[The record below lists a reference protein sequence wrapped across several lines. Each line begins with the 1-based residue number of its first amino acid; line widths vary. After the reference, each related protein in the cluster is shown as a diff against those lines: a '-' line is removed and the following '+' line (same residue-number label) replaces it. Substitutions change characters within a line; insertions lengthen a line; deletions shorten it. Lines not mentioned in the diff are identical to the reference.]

1 MLRKK
6 PPENFKRKEMPSD
19 SKDPRKLMM
28 PITRSR
34 TLTKKSRRLK
44 RNSKTPTRE
53 WKHKSSTELNTW
65 LLTLKS
71 KVFQLRSSSGVWKS
85 SKPMLVS
92 TVSIRPKLSMK
103 LRSRKK
109 TASNVSKKTHSG
121 KLTMMQPERTMRTSK
136 GNSMR
141 SKETFT
147 RLRTNSTGWREK
159 NVSNNNKGLMSSEEK
174 CRNSKSRLINTDK
187 LGRDSNKRPKIK
199 PGRKKEE
206 ERKKLRDSSKTT
218 REPSKNMRVPE
229 IDTKRNS
236 DTSSGSKHI
245 IVLNLKIIGK
255 PRNGSPKLKMK

>member
-34 TLTKKSRRLK
+34 TLMKKSTRLT
-44 RNSKTPTRE
+44 RNSMPPMRE
-53 WKHKSSTELNTW
+53 WKHKSSTEINTW

-71 KVFQLRSSSGVWKS
+71 KVFQLRSSSGIWKS
-85 SKPMLVS
+85 TKPMLVS
-92 TVSIRPKLSMK
+92 TVSIRPKLNMK

-109 TASNVSKKTHSG
+109 TASNVRKKTHNG
-121 KLTMMQPERTMRTSK
+121 KLTMMQPERTMRTS
-136 GNSMR
+136 NRSSMR
-141 SKETFT
+141 SKENFT
-147 RLRTNSTGWREK
+147 RLRTNSTGWK
-159 NVSNNNKGLMSSEEK
+159 GQKPSNNKKGLMNSEEQ

-206 ERKKLRDSSKTT
+206 EKKKLRDSRKTT
-218 REPSKNMRVPE
+218 IEPSENTRVPDR
-229 IDTKRNS
+229 DTKRNS
-236 DTSSGSKHI
+236 DTSSGSSPHLI
-245 IVLNLKIIGK
+245 LNLMNIGK
-255 PRNGSPKLKMK
+255 LRTGSPKLKMK